1 MASIKLSRNDPCSC
15 GSGKKYKNCCLSDSL
30 RSSGGTGGISPRSAV
45 DKAMSLHRA
54 GQTHEAEEMYK
65 DILAANPNHA
75 DALHLLGVI
84 AHQKGD
90 HVYATELIA
99 KAIDLAPSAA
109 MHANLGMVFSARR
122 QRDAAITCF
131 RNALTI
137 DPKHVSALNNLGV
150 ALKDQG
156 KQAEAIECFLQVLSL
171 HPAHTEAYCN
181 LGISAYEQGHLS
193 EAVKCYETAL
203 SYDPGNAAAHYNLAN
218 ALRDQGK
225 LEAAIQ
231 SYQAALVADP
241 RNAMAYNNL
250 GNLARG
256 QGHVELAIELYSQAL
271 AIDPTASR
279 VHYNFG
285 AALYVQGHLLDAVRC
300 YEKALSFNDEDADT
314 HYNLGNAL
322 LDLARYDDA
331 RQSFQKSVA
340 INPKNTDGYNNL
352 GNLVRDQG
360 EPELAVDLLRKSLT
374 IDPRRNDIHSNLLFT
389 MLSAPSCSADQTF
402 AEHLRF
408 AEQFEAPLKPFWQA
422 HHNAPDPHKRL
433 RIGYV
438 SGDFRNH
445 AVANYFEPTLAR
457 HDKSQVEVFCYYNHH
472 QQDDITHRLAAL
484 SDHWIVCKE
493 MSDDALAQRIRD
505 DGIDILVDLSGHTAY
520 NRLLTFARKPA
531 PIQLTWIGYP
541 YTTGLAAMDYRL
553 TDAGMDPPGL
563 TECHNTE
570 TLLRLPATSQFQP
583 AAMRPPVNAL
593 PALSQGT
600 FTFASLNNLGKIT
613 EPAIALWSRI
623 LSALPHARLVL
634 GNINDE
640 PTRQKMADSFGRHG
654 IHADRLVMHPKM
666 AMPEYLALHH
676 QIDLALDPFPYN
688 GGTTSLHALSM
699 GVPVLTLA
707 GSSPVTRSGASIMG
721 NAGLPE
727 FVTASEE
734 EYLQRAIEIAQD
746 LPRLDQIRQSL
757 PARLMSPGHPG
768 QRFTQDLETAYR
780 QIWTKWCN
788 TPTSIAA

>member
-1 MASIKLSRNDPCSC
+1 MSTKQVHPNNPAA
-15 GSGKKYKNCCLSDSL
+15 KKSH
-30 RSSGGTGGISPRSAV
+30 SSQRLIAG
-45 DKAMSLHRA
+45 MSLHDAMETAMSHHRE
-54 GQTHEAEEMYK
+54 GRLNQAEELYRQ
-65 DILAANPNHA
+65 IVCIQPSHA
-75 DALHLLGVI
+75 DALHLLGAI
-84 AHQKGD
+84 AHQHGD
-90 HVYATELIA
+90 YQR
-99 KAIDLAPSAA
+99 AIDLIEKAIAIKPTAP
-109 MHANLGMVFSARR
+109 MYNNLALAIKGSGHLEKAVEYLQQSLSLDPN
-122 QRDAAITCF
+122 QPDAY
-131 RNALTI
+131 
-137 DPKHVSALNNLGV
+137 NNLGV
-150 ALKDQG
+150 ALKAQG
-156 KQAEAIECFLQVLSL
+156 KMAKAMECYLQALMLDADHSG
-171 HPAHTEAYCN
+171 AYCN
-181 LGISAYEQGHLS
+181 LGTAAYEQGHLL
-193 EAVKCYETAL
+193 EAAECLERAIAL
-203 SYDPGNAAAHYNLAN
+203 NPNDEAAHYNLGN
-218 ALRDQGK
+218 VRRDQNK
-225 LEAAIQ
+225 IDDAIQ
-231 SYQAALVADP
+231 
-241 RNAMAYNNL
+241 
-250 GNLARG
+250 
-256 QGHVELAIELYSQAL
+256 
-271 AIDPTASR
+271 
-279 VHYNFG
+279 
-285 AALYVQGHLLDAVRC
+285 C
-300 YEKALSFNDEDADT
+300 Y
-314 HYNLGNAL
+314 
-322 LDLARYDDA
+322 
-331 RQSFQKSVA
+331 QKSLA
-340 INPKNTDGYNNL
+340 LNPMHAVGYNNL
-352 GNLVRDQG
+352 GNLIRDQG
-360 EPELAVDLLRKSLT
+360 YSESAIELYVQALT

-389 MLSAPSCSADQTF
+389 LLSTPSCSADQTF

-600 FTFASLNNLGKIT
+600 FTFACLNHLSKIT

-721 NAGLPE
+721 NAGLHE
-727 FVTASEE
+727 FVTSSEE

-746 LPRLDQIRQSL
+746 LSRLDQIRQSL

-780 QIWTKWCN
+780 QIWTKWCD
-788 TPTSIAA
+788 TR